1 MRGVVMVER
10 RRTPKAL
17 KSLRDAAV
25 GEAEKGAKKVGAAA
39 ARESGK
45 LLKAGAKKGATL
57 AAKESGKL
65 AKAGAKESGKLAK
78 AGAKKAGAKLVSETT
93 KVVETAEK
101 KVVRRKK

>member
-1 MRGVVMVER
+1 MRGVEVVER

-17 KSLRDAAV
+17 KSLKDAAID
-25 GEAEKGAKKVGAAA
+25 EAEKGAKKVGAAA

-65 AKAGAKESGKLAK
+65 AKAGAK
-78 AGAKKAGAKLVSETT
+78 KAGAKLVSETT